1 MNKEGRGTM
10 SSTFEGFGHAVC
22 AAVPMAS
29 VTTFHI
35 GGPARYFI
43 EPRNLRELVRL
54 FDRCANSG
62 IPVRVLGGG
71 SNILVSDR
79 GVSGAVFRLSKM
91 TGISRSGTR
100 ITCEAGV
107 PLPRLVHAAEQWGLG
122 GLEPLA
128 GIPGTVGGAVAMNAG
143 GRHGC
148 VMSVLR
154 SATTLDRYGLVRE
167 RSVRRLK
174 PGYRHVHLHGEIVVG
189 ATFDLVEKDPASIAA
204 TRRSV
209 LREKADTQPLAGC
222 SAGCIFKNPAVRG
235 AGNLIDLAGLKGM
248 RVGGAVVSDKHANF
262 IVNEGAATARDVRAL
277 ISKVRRRVRKAFKI
291 DLELEIEMW
300 N

>member
-1 MNKEGRGTM
+1 M
-10 SSTFEGFGHAVC
+10 SSTFEGFEHAVC
-22 AAVPMAS
+22 AAVLMAS
-29 VTTFHI
+29 VTSFHI
-35 GGPARYFI
+35 GGPAQYFI
-43 EPRNLRELVRL
+43 EPRNLHELVRL
-54 FDRCANSG
+54 FDRCMNDG

-71 SNILVSDR
+71 SNILASDR
-79 GVSGAVFRLSKM
+79 GVSGAVFRLSRM

-107 PLPRLVHAAEQWGLG
+107 PLPHLVHVAEQWGLS

-128 GIPGTVGGAVAMNAG
+128 GIPGAVGGAVAMNAG
-143 GRHGC
+143 GKHGGI
-148 VMSVLR
+148 VSALR

-167 RSVRRLK
+167 RPAKRLK
-174 PGYRHVHLHGEIVVG
+174 LGYRHARLHGEIVVG
-189 ATFDLVEKDPASIAA
+189 AALELVEKDPTGIAD

-209 LREKADTQPLAGC
+209 LKEKASTQPLARW

-235 AGNLIDLAGLKGM
+235 AGNLIDLAGLKGE
-248 RVGGAVVSDKHANF
+248 RIGGAVVSDKHANF
-262 IVNEGAATARDVRAL
+262 ILNEGGATARDVRTL

-291 DLELEIEMW
+291 GLELEIEIW